1 MEEGGGVNLY
11 FPDSLPQ
18 ENWTIVE
25 MVRQINEP
33 LQITNSIVR
42 ATLLSLFHSINCR
55 EENAYQTR

>member
-33 LQITNSIVR
+33 LQITNPIVL
-42 ATLLSLFHSINCR
+42 AALLFLFLSNKI
-55 EENAYQTR
+55 EMM